1 MLADDDED
9 ERMLEDDVGDVEQII
24 KEYREELNRVEEV
37 DRSVKESLVQK
48 IAELENELCQTQQ
61 QLTDTLNA
69 NSDL

>member
-1 MLADDDED
+1 MLADDDEG
-9 ERMLEDDVGDVEQII
+9 ERMLENDVGDVEQMI

-37 DRSVKESLVQK
+37 DRSVKESLLKK

-61 QLTDTLNA
+61 QLTDTLNS